1 MYRLSYFPCTMPT
14 NLTYETLRQ
23 DITCDLSPNNPHLN
37 WPGSKIAARHITHV
51 LCRPKIHC
59 SMHLRPT
66 TCPHLSMTGLSS
78 APPTNPSVHTGQIL
92 PSSGSSF
99 TSTVGS
105 DPTKFAAASNMYR
118 GPGSGARSRKGSLP
132 ICTSTRRFPLP
143 TWLIWSAG

>member
-1 MYRLSYFPCTMPT
+1 MYRLSNFSYIMLI

-23 DITCDLSPNNPHLN
+23 DITCDLSPNNPHRN

-59 SMHLRPT
+59 SIHLRPT

-78 APPTNPSVHTGQIL
+78 APPTNPSVHTGQIFL
-92 PSSGSSF
+92 SSGSSF
-99 TSTVGS
+99 TSTVGR
-105 DPTKFAAASNMYR
+105 DPTKFAAVSNMSR
-118 GPGSGARSRKGSLP
+118 GAGPGARLRKGSLP
-132 ICTSTRRFPLP
+132 ICTSTRRSPLP